1 MSLAAL
7 ILSTA
12 AAILWFV
19 ALARW
24 LRGFVGGSTPRS
36 TALDRLRAMQ
46 FEGNSR

>member
-1 MSLAAL
+1 MNLLAL

-24 LRGFVGGSTPRS
+24 LRGGAGRSILDPRQPQ
-36 TALDRLRAMQ
+36 ADDYGA
-46 FEGNSR
+46 

>member
-1 MSLAAL
+1 MNLAL

-12 AAILWFV
+12 AAILWLV
-19 ALARW
+19 ALALW
-24 LRGFVGGSTPRS
+24 FRGVAGRSTPRS